1 MPWLKSNIIDYLLGS
16 GPAAKS
22 TKKIKRQTKS
32 TKKKAVASPASGLV
46 PSLKEVVV
54 EVRREKVPLTSLPS
68 PIETILVSSSS
79 STEDEDL
86 DIRISYSS
94 PAAQDAPAAPDVV
107 MLESSSDDDVVIIME
122 EPGLGKG
129 VDGPSSEK

>member
-1 MPWLKSNIIDYLLGS
+1 M
-16 GPAAKS
+16 
-22 TKKIKRQTKS
+22 
-32 TKKKAVASPASGLV
+32 
-46 PSLKEVVV
+46 

-129 VDGPSSEK
+129 VDGPRSDK

>member
-54 EVRREKVPLTSLPS
+54 EVRREKVPLTSHPS
-68 PIETILVSSSS
+68 PKETILVSDDSSS
-79 STEDEDL
+79 STEDEDY

-94 PAAQDAPAAPDVV
+94 LAAQDAPAAPDVV
-107 MLESSSDDDVVIIME
+107 MLETSNDDVVI
-122 EPGLGKG
+122 LL
-129 VDGPSSEK
+129 